1 MNAPAAPAGKP
12 LVYACSG
19 CSNVAQLA
27 NQLAVELDRSGA
39 AQMSCISGVG
49 GGVAALVKLAQSGR
63 PILALDGCPL
73 ACCQACLAQAGVQ
86 ADQHVLLS
94 ELAIRKRHGR
104 DCTVDEQQQAAHAVR
119 AALMQLTG
127 GDLPAVGAGLDGH
140 QANTKC

>member
-1 MNAPAAPAGKP
+1 MNAPTAPADKP

-27 NQLAVELDRSGA
+27 NQLAVELDRAGR

-73 ACCQACLAQAGVQ
+73 ACCQACLAQVGVQ

-94 ELAIRKRHGR
+94 ALAIRKRHGR
-104 DCTVDEQQQAAHAVR
+104 DCTRQEQAQAAAAVD
-119 AALMQLTG
+119 AALHCLTAHG
-127 GDLPAVGAGLDGH
+127 ELA
-140 QANTKC
+140 

>member
-1 MNAPAAPAGKP
+1 MNAPAAPADKP

-27 NQLAVELDRSGA
+27 NQLAVALDRSGA

-86 ADQHVLLS
+86 ADQH
-94 ELAIRKRHGR
+94 RKRHGR
-104 DCTVDEQQQAAHAVR
+104 DCTADEQQQAAHAVR
-119 AALMQLTG
+119 TALAQLTG

>member
-1 MNAPAAPAGKP
+1 MAH
-12 LVYACSG
+12 
-19 CSNVAQLA
+19 
-27 NQLAVELDRSGA
+27 AVL
-39 AQMSCISGVG
+39 
-49 GGVAALVKLAQSGR
+49 
-63 PILALDGCPL
+63 
-73 ACCQACLAQAGVQ
+73 QAG
-86 ADQHVLLS
+86 QHVVLS

>member
-1 MNAPAAPAGKP
+1 
-12 LVYACSG
+12 
-19 CSNVAQLA
+19 LA
-27 NQLAVELDRSGA
+27 NQLAVALDRSGA

-49 GGVAALVKLAQSGR
+49 GGVATLVKLAQSGR

-73 ACCQACLAQAGVQ
+73 ACCQACLAQVGVQ

-104 DCTVDEQQQAAHAVR
+104 DCTVDEQQQAAHAVHT
-119 AALMQLTG
+119 ALAKLTG
-127 GDLPAVGAGLDGH
+127 GDLPAVDAGLDGH